1 VAGQG
6 VPAGGTTAQVLTKI
20 NATDYNSNWQTPA
33 TGLALPLGQT
43 LTFAPDAT
51 FDIGAAA
58 ASRPRDLFLSRNAVI
73 GGTLT
78 LSADPSLALQA
89 ATKQYADT
97 KITQAQGDAR
107 YQTPAQAAAL
117 YLPLAGGTLAGNLL
131 FSTDNTRD
139 IGAVAAT
146 RPRTIYAAT
155 SFIGPGAV
163 PTGGTTNQV
172 LGKTSAT
179 DYAVSWQTPSGG
191 LTLPLTQ
198 TLTFSPDNSF
208 DIGASAA
215 SRPRDL
221 FLGRNLTVAG
231 TALLTG
237 NVGVGGISLSGTGL
251 NVASA
256 ALTGT
261 AQVGVSAA
269 PVFTSAATS
278 LGSALDAKLTTA
290 AAAFTMASGYAL
302 RVPAPTLGAG
312 SSVTTM
318 YGVNIANQGGAGRT
332 TAYGLFIA
340 AQSGAATDN
349 YALYAASQSWFE
361 KGLGIGS
368 DNFGNPLVNTYLLFN
383 TAVPSTLTGTSQY
396 GIRFGTLSW
405 AAPTATAAVIST
417 VGGVQLGGAAATLTN
432 HYHLQLGGT
441 IPNGWA
447 ITNAYGINVANQGAT
462 GVVNAY
468 GLYIA
473 NQSGAST
480 TNVGIRNLGTSVL
493 EGQISIGTG
502 GGLIRM
508 PASDTLS
515 LSIEAQKYGQIGGKL
530 GAHLMGNAYFDGAGW
545 QRYDVAQPSSLVEA
559 FNTGITFY
567 TALAGANPITW
578 TNRMGMSSAGVLTL
592 PIGSIFNFAANQA
605 PGNFGG
611 NGSSTTS
618 AALVDVAGM
627 SCTIVGTGGYYMV
640 WADFSV
646 SASVAGAVATF
657 YIVMDGANIFSKR
670 FHLANANFIVPV
682 AIHGIWPSG
691 TIGSHTFKLQFAV
704 SSGTLNI
711 DSGSTAVIYAVEI
724 KR

>member
-1 VAGQG
+1 MTSHPIRVRTSAGWQDLALQGEPGATGATGATGSTGPQGPTGPTGAASTVPGPTGPQGSTGPQGPTGSQGPQGVAGQG
-6 VPAGGTTAQVLTKI
+6 VPVGGTTAQVLTKI
-20 NATDYNSNWQTPA
+20 DATNYNTNWQTPA
-33 TGLALPLGQT
+33 TGL
-43 LTFAPDAT
+43 
-51 FDIGAAA
+51 
-58 ASRPRDLFLSRNAVI
+58 
-73 GGTLT
+73 
-78 LSADPSLALQA
+78 
-89 ATKQYADT
+89 
-97 KITQAQGDAR
+97 
-107 YQTPAQAAAL
+107 
-117 YLPLAGGTLAGNLL
+117 
-131 FSTDNTRD
+131 
-139 IGAVAAT
+139 
-146 RPRTIYAAT
+146 
-155 SFIGPGAV
+155 
-163 PTGGTTNQV
+163 
-172 LGKTSAT
+172 
-179 DYAVSWQTPSGG
+179 
-191 LTLPLTQ
+191 TLPLSQ
-198 TLTFSPDNSF
+198 TLTFSPDATY

-221 FLGRNLTVAG
+221 WLSRSLTLGGTIGVG
-231 TALLTG
+231 TAFGTTWA
-237 NVGVGGISLSGTGL
+237 GIY
-251 NVASA
+251 VANS
-256 ALTGT
+256 ALTT
-261 AQVGVSAA
+261 SSQSGVLLS
-269 PVFTSAATS
+269 PTFTSAATFS
-278 LGSALDAKLTTA
+278 GTVLEARLNTA
-290 AAAFTMASGYAL
+290 AATFTMTGGYGL
-302 RVPAPTLGAG
+302 HVLVPLLGAG
-312 SSVTTM
+312 TT
-318 YGVNIANQGGAGRT
+318 IT
-332 TAYGLFIA
+332 SAYGL
-340 AQSGAATDN
+340 QV
-349 YALYAASQSWFE
+349 E
-361 KGLGIGS
+361 
-368 DNFGNPLVNTYLLFN
+368 
-383 TAVPSTLTGTSQY
+383 
-396 GIRFGTLSW
+396 
-405 AAPTATAAVIST
+405 
-417 VGGVQLGGAAATLTN
+417 
-432 HYHLQLGGT
+432 
-441 IPNGWA
+441 
-447 ITNAYGINVANQGAT
+447 NQGKA
-462 GVVNAY
+462 GVSNAY